1 MFPSMVSA
9 LHSEN
14 SRQFSIVE
22 TDRKVSLILE
32 FCIRKPLVLIHLD
45 RVLQFILN
53 NKSDIQTSLS
63 FKVQDSKKRRGV

>member
-45 RVLQFILN
+45 HVL
-53 NKSDIQTSLS
+53 
-63 FKVQDSKKRRGV
+63 